1 MKISGNN
8 LGILNISALRRKRSG
23 GRRPPWYIEVPPDTV
38 DIALLPRIN
47 RYERG
52 PLKFHVFGSTQQ
64 KIAERLALFREAMD
78 ELPPGL
84 AHSEDEMR
92 EGLEMVMR
100 ERLRIQE
107 EQAVRAAGR
116 FSSLPLS
123 DQSGPTEQVSGDDDQ
138 GADQEAVTPP
148 QMGVEALEDALMED
162 SSGESKHVS
171 EDDDDSFVGTP
182 TQWLIDR
189 LNAQT

>member
-23 GRRPPWYIEVPPDTV
+23 GKRPPWYVEVPPDTV

-64 KIAERLALFREAMD
+64 KIAERLALFRDVMD

-107 EQAVRAAGR
+107 EQEVRAASR
-116 FSSLPLS
+116 FTSLSLT
-123 DQSGPTEQVSGDDDQ
+123 DQSALEVR
-138 GADQEAVTPP
+138 ANDQEAKVAAAPP
-148 QMGVEALEDALMED
+148 QLGVEALEDALM
-162 SSGESKHVS
+162 S
-171 EDDDDSFVGTP
+171 EDVSGPEEKKNAIDEEFVGTP

-189 LNAQT
+189 LNAQS